1 MSTAKTVETVEN
13 VDVVTAETA
22 PEPTETPRPV
32 AFIRT
37 CVGDN
42 AKGEKTLTPI
52 GRLANMAANVKGDG
66 AVQFRTALHFLAE
79 GGIDQQLP
87 GGKSLRDILT
97 TGANTFKAVELL
109 GIKGVAE

>member
-1 MSTAKTVETVEN
+1 MPNENTAVVDA
-13 VDVVTAETA
+13 DVVTAETA
-22 PEPTETPRPV
+22 PEPTTDDSKPI
-32 AFIRT
+32 AFVRT
-37 CVGDN
+37 CIGDN
-42 AKGEKTLTPI
+42 TKGEKTLTSI

-66 AVQFRTALHFLAE
+66 AVAFREALHFLAQ
-79 GGIDQQLP
+79 GGIDQRLP